1 MTVTHPSDLN
11 IQASIT
17 HTSCGPQVGRE
28 RDNVPRKTRR
38 SRSEGSRSQVQMVP
52 FAYKNDPVSLTRRLA
67 LESTR
72 IIDSQTPVLIYSKNI
87 WGGHRTRLWGYGSV
101 CHAWPRAAHGSAG
114 ESSIKQE
121 LMKVS
126 ISVEAGIHAVNSKVQ
141 GSLGG

>member
-1 MTVTHPSDLN
+1 
-11 IQASIT
+11 
-17 HTSCGPQVGRE
+17 
-28 RDNVPRKTRR
+28 
-38 SRSEGSRSQVQMVP
+38 MVP

-114 ESSIKQE
+114 ESSLKQE